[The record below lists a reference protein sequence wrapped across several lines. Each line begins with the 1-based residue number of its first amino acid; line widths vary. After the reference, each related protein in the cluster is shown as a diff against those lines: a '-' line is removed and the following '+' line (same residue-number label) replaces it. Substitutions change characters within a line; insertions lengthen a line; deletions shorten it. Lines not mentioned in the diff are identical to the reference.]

1 MIRVLVGVA
10 SALAL
15 TACGLEII
23 PIPPEQQLPDRTG
36 QYQAP
41 WLLLGGDGQ
50 ELELGVMKGTDDCD
64 RFSGVDVIQTNQ
76 GVEIRA
82 WIESIPTDVCTL
94 ERVIHHTT
102 VSLDE
107 PLGLR
112 PLTGCLL
119 EDSGL
124 YSTRRSCTD
133 IVE

>member
-23 PIPPEQQLPDRTG
+23 PIPPNQQLPDRAG
-36 QYQAP
+36 LFQAP
-41 WLLLGGDGQ
+41 WLLLGGDGE

-76 GVEIRA
+76 GVDIRA
-82 WIESIPTDVCTL
+82 WIESIRTDACTL
-94 ERVIHHTT
+94 ELVIHHTT

-107 PLGLR
+107 PLGPR
-112 PLTGCLL
+112 PLTGCLI
-119 EDSGL
+119 ENSGVH
-124 YSTRRSCTD
+124 STRRSCAD